1 MKSANAATTATTL
14 LRASVSVNH
23 RAVSNSAKDGYV
35 SEEPCKDLSQSQ
47 VKHGKSGAFMVQ
59 ASQEGHWQTVPD
71 LDHEPDESDESVD
84 VRHLPGTAATQAPPF
99 LQVTVFPREIQG
111 NAEF

>member
-1 MKSANAATTATTL
+1 MKSANAATTAATL

-59 ASQEGHWQTVPD
+59 ASQEGHWQTVPH
-71 LDHEPDESDESVD
+71 LDHEPDESVD